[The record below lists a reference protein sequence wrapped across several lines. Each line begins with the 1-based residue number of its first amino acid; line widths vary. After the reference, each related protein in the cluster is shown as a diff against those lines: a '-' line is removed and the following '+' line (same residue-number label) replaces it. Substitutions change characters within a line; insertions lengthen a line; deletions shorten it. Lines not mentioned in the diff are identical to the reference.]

1 MHARVFRGCSLPCR
15 GVLLGSILF
24 KIIHQVTTSDSS
36 RIIFKCPNFRFFSDL
51 YNIRACSPAS
61 PLDRAQAQQCP
72 RSPLGPCSCGC
83 PQLGPL
89 RAQVCS
95 PQHLFLP
102 WPPVELECLRSMG
115 GGQPLVPPAVLPQVG
130 CLPSLSFTWPPVLTE
145 LLLPHLLTA
154 QTQTWAQSPEGLL
167 MDGLRG
173 PGQLPAPLGLSFPIC
188 HWRPHLSNGPSVSP
202 PATYH

>member
-1 MHARVFRGCSLPCR
+1 MFRGCSLPCR

-24 KIIHQVTTSDSS
+24 KIIHQVTNSDGS
-36 RIIFKCPNFRFFSDL
+36 RIIFKCPDFRFFSDR

-83 PQLGPL
+83 PQPGPL
-89 RAQVCS
+89 RAQIYS
-95 PQHLFLP
+95 PQHLCLP

-115 GGQPLVPPAVLPQVG
+115 GGQPLVPPAVLPQAG
-130 CLPSLSFTWPPVLTE
+130 CLPSLSFTWPPVLTRASAPSSFYRTNSD
-145 LLLPHLLTA
+145 LGPKPRGTA
-154 QTQTWAQSPEGLL
+154 DGWAERPRAAPCPS
-167 MDGLRG
+167 G
-173 PGQLPAPLGLSFPIC
+173 PQFPIC